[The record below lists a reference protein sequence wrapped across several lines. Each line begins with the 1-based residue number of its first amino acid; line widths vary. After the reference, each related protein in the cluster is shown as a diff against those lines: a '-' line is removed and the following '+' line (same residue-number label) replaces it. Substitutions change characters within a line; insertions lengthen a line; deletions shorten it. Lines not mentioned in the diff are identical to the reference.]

1 MDGFGIVLAINNEW
15 MLQDLELTFF
25 HVFVVVVSTT
35 VTSSFLLLFIS
46 VLGSQPKSDS
56 YMNKIY
62 KLLSQ
67 QKFVNL
73 VHILDA
79 ASGIDTF
86 VSETKNP

>member
-1 MDGFGIVLAINNEW
+1 MDVFGIVLAINNEW
-15 MLQDLELTFF
+15 TLQDLELTFF
-25 HVFVVVVSTT
+25 HVFVVVSTT
-35 VTSSFLLLFIS
+35 VTSSFLLLFIN

-56 YMNKIY
+56 YMSKTF

-67 QKFVNL
+67 QKLVNL

-86 VSETKNP
+86 VSETKTP

>member
-25 HVFVVVVSTT
+25 HVFVIVVSTT
-35 VTSSFLLLFIS
+35 VTSSFLLLFIN

-56 YMNKIY
+56 YMSKTF

-67 QKFVNL
+67 QKLVNL
-73 VHILDA
+73 VDILDA

>member
-25 HVFVVVVSTT
+25 HVFVIVVSTT
-35 VTSSFLLLFIS
+35 VTSSFLLLFIN

-56 YMNKIY
+56 YMSKTY

-67 QKFVNL
+67 QKLINL
-73 VHILDA
+73 VHILNA

-86 VSETKNP
+86 VNP